1 VTDLVPTDL
10 LLFQS
15 DDNST
20 FEFNELQPP
29 SDDDQAQFTEDLQPD
44 ELHPETLPLPIQAPF
59 HIMPLNDYID
69 DVTDLLYYGPIEIGS
84 NSQAFTV
91 DVDTGSADLWVP
103 GGCDDCLTQ
112 NQFRP
117 GASSTFQRKRGR
129 FEVTYASGTVSGTL
143 GTDDV
148 MISDLKVANQTFGLA
163 SFHSDE
169 FDQYPN
175 DGLLGLA
182 FGSISTTKSRTF
194 FENLIAAG
202 QVDPWF
208 SIFLTRGE
216 QDGSEVSFLP
226 RTPSFF
232 SSLVKICFGCIDP
245 TKSIGDVTWIPLV
258 SKVCIW

>member
-1 VTDLVPTDL
+1 LSSNHATLPLTHLVPTDL

-15 DDNST
+15 DDNT
-20 FEFNELQPP
+20 TLEFYELQPS
-29 SDDDQAQFTEDLQPD
+29 SDDNQDQSAEDLQPE
-44 ELHPETLPLPIQAPF
+44 ELHPEVLPLPIQASF
-59 HIMPLNDYID
+59 YIMPLNDYID
-69 DVTDLLYYGPIEIGS
+69 DATDLLYYGPIEIGS

-103 GGCDDCLTQ
+103 GGCDDCLSQ

-117 GASSTFQRKRGR
+117 GASSTFQRTPGR
-129 FEVTYASGTVSGTL
+129 FEVAYASGTVSGTL

-148 MISDLKVANQTFGLA
+148 MISGLKVANQTFGLV
-163 SFHSDE
+163 SFRSDE

-202 QVDPWF
+202 QVNPWF

-216 QDGSEVSFLP
+216 EDGSEVSLLP
-226 RTPSFF
+226 RAPSLF
-232 SSLVKICFGCIDP
+232 SYLV
-245 TKSIGDVTWIPLV
+245 
-258 SKVCIW
+258 